1 MKNSNPDAGSSCEP
15 CLHPELQQLLQTK
28 TIMQDYGTNAN
39 GKDAVQE
46 NDKGDVEIHPGHL
59 VTSRDD
65 DRTLDTEV
73 AVNEEVEDEYIHGI
87 RLWLILISG
96 TLVQFLIMLDVSVI
110 ATVCWIPLRL

>member
-1 MKNSNPDAGSSCEP
+1 M
-15 CLHPELQQLLQTK
+15 QTE

-39 GKDAVQE
+39 GKDAVQD
-46 NDKGDVEIHPGHL
+46 NDKDDVGIHPGATGYL
-59 VTSRDD
+59 VTSCDD

-110 ATVCWIPLRL
+110 ATVCWILLRL